1 MPRRRNLKK
10 ILIIGSGPIII
21 GQAAEFDY
29 AGTQACKAIRE
40 EGIETVLVNSN
51 PATIMTDHGIADKVY
66 MEPLTEE
73 TLVKILEKESP
84 DGILSGFGG
93 QTGLNLAMTMEDK
106 GILDDMGIQ
115 LLGVNRNS
123 IKKAEDREEFKKLML
138 EINEPIPPS
147 TIATT
152 MEECEAFID
161 KTGYPVIIRP
171 AYTLGG
177 TGGGFAYNDEDLKKY
192 ATRGMES
199 SAIGQILLEK
209 SIAGWKEIEY
219 EIIRDAKDN
228 CIIICSMENLD
239 PVGVHTGDSIVVAPT
254 QTLRDKEYQMLRNAS
269 LKIIRS
275 LEIEGGCN
283 IQFGLDPDTGNYVV
297 IEVNPRVS
305 RSSALASK
313 AAGYPIAKIA
323 AKIALGYGLDELT
336 NYVTQTT
343 SACFE
348 PVIDYC
354 VVKFPKWPFDKFRTA
369 SRKLGT
375 QMKAT
380 GEVMSIDR
388 TFESALLKAITS
400 LEVKCDGL
408 RVPFVAALDDEKL
421 MNKLKACDDERIFCI
436 GEVFRRELATVDD
449 IFELTK
455 IDRWFIHKIKNIT
468 DMESRL
474 STCKLDRDLLKKAE
488 SMGFTDT
495 EILEL
500 SGVSREV
507 LQDMRIYHDIFP
519 IYKMV
524 DTCGGEFDAVTPYYY
539 SCYDS
544 QDEGEVSGNDKI
556 LVVGS
561 GPIRIGQGI
570 EFDYSCV
577 QGVWAL
583 KDFGYEAIIM
593 NNNPETVSTDF
604 DTSDKLYF
612 ESLHIDNVMNVIKKE
627 RPKGVILQFGGQTAL
642 NLAHGLDSRSIN
654 ILGTHFSNIDLAE
667 DREKFSNLLHR
678 LDIPTPEGYAVT
690 TQKEAFEVVAKIG
703 YPLVVRPSYV
713 IGGRAMH
720 VVYDDDELMRYLK
733 EAVSLSTE
741 HPVFID
747 QYIVGKEIEIDGI
760 SDGEDILIPGIME
773 HIERTGVH
781 SGDSISVYPHFSLS
795 NDVAALII
803 EYTNRITRALEIIG
817 LVNVQYAYDGK
828 KVYVIEVNPRA
839 SRTVPIL
846 SKVTG
851 VPMVKV
857 ATAAMLGHKLKEQGY
872 GTGLYPRAEKYA
884 VKVPVFSGAKLVDTD
899 MVLGPEMKSTGEVL
913 GIDPDLDKAI
923 YKAFLAAD
931 MRIPTE
937 GGVYIS
943 LRNYDKND
951 SSAKVIR
958 EYQDAGLKIYASEG
972 TSDFLNETRIKAEE
986 LPMEEF
992 KDALEDKIRLVIN
1005 VPNLTN
1011 HTETMGFAMRRQ
1023 AIERGIPVLTC
1034 MDTAEA
1040 FIKAVKLKQAD
1051 TQLDYELTWG

>member
-1 MPRRRNLKK
+1 MPKKRDLKK

-51 PATIMTDHGIADKVY
+51 PATIMTDKGIADKVY
-66 MEPLTEE
+66 MEPLTEDA
-73 TLVKILEKESP
+73 LIKIIKKEKP
-84 DGILSGFGG
+84 DGMLAGFGG
-93 QTGLNLAMTMEDK
+93 QTGLNLAMAMEDK
-106 GILDDMGIQ
+106 GILDDMGVE

-138 EINEPIPPS
+138 EIGEPIPAS
-147 TIATT
+147 TIATSL
-152 MEECEAFID
+152 EECRAFVD
-161 KTGYPVIIRP
+161 KIGYPVIIRP

-177 TGGGFAYNDEDLKKY
+177 TGGGFAFNDADLKKY

-209 SIAGWKEIEY
+209 SIAGWKEIEF
-219 EIIRDAKDN
+219 EVIRDAKDN

-239 PVGVHTGDSIVVAPT
+239 PVGVHTGDSVVVAPT
-254 QTLRDKEYQMLRNAS
+254 QTLRDKEYQMLRDAS
-269 LKIIRS
+269 LKIIRA

-283 IQFGLDPDTGNYVV
+283 IQFGLDPITGDYVV

-336 NYVTQTT
+336 NYVTQST

-348 PVIDYC
+348 PVIDYI

-380 GEVMSIDR
+380 GEVMAIDR

-408 RVPFVAALDDEKL
+408 RVPYVTNLDDDRLMKKL
-421 MNKLKACDDERIFCI
+421 ADCDDERIFCI
-436 GEVFRRELATVDD
+436 GEAFRRGLATVED
-449 IFELTK
+449 IYETTK
-455 IDRWFIHKIKNIT
+455 IDRWFINKIKNIV
-468 DMESRL
+468 DMEFTL
-474 STCKLDRDLLKKAE
+474 TKEKLNKNLLRKAE
-488 SMGFTDT
+488 AMGFTDS

-500 SGVSREV
+500 SGVKREV
-507 LQDMRIYHDIFP
+507 LQDMRLYHDIFP

-524 DTCGGEFDAVTPYYY
+524 DTCGGEFDAATPYYY
-539 SCYDS
+539 SCYDTE
-544 QDEGEVSGNDKI
+544 DEGERGDKDKV

-561 GPIRIGQGI
+561 GPIRMGQGI
-570 EFDYSCV
+570 EFDYCCV

-583 KDFGYEAIIM
+583 KELGYEAIIM

-612 ESLHIDNVMNVIKKE
+612 ESLHMDNVMNVIRKE
-627 RPKGVILQFGGQTAL
+627 RPEGVILQLGGQTAL
-642 NLAHGLDSRSIN
+642 NIAPDLDSRSIN

-667 DREKFSNLLHR
+667 DREKFSNLLHE
-678 LDIPTPEGYAVT
+678 LDIPTPEGHAVT
-690 TQKEAFEVVAKIG
+690 TREEAFEIVERLG

-713 IGGRAMH
+713 IGGRAMQ

-760 SDGEDILIPGIME
+760 SDGKDILIPGIME

-781 SGDSISVYPHFSLS
+781 SGDSISVYPHFSIS
-795 NDVAALII
+795 DEVADTII
-803 EYTNRITRALEIIG
+803 DYTKRITKALNIIG
-817 LVNVQYAYDGK
+817 LVNVQYAYDGE

-857 ATAAMLGHKLKEQGY
+857 AIASMLGQSLQEQGY
-872 GTGLYPRAEKYA
+872 GTGLYPRSANYA

-913 GIDPDLDKAI
+913 GIDPNLDKAI
-923 YKAFLAAD
+923 YKGFLAAN
-931 MRIPTE
+931 MHIPTE
-937 GGVYIS
+937 GTVYVS
-943 LRNYDKND
+943 LRDYEKND
-951 SSAKVIR
+951 NAADIIRAYNAKGFDIC
-958 EYQDAGLKIYASEG
+958 ASKG
-972 TSDFLNETRIKAEE
+972 TADFLNERGIPAQKMSMDEYKE
-986 LPMEEF
+986 
-992 KDALEDKIRLVIN
+992 ALEDRIQLVIN
-1005 VPNLTN
+1005 IPTLTN
-1011 HTETMGFAMRRQ
+1011 HSETLGFAMRRL
-1023 AIERGIPVLTC
+1023 AIERGLAVLTC

-1040 FIKAVKLKQAD
+1040 FLKAIDLKQKG
-1051 TQLDYELTWG
+1051 TELDYRLVWE